1 MIKVLRHCNGSV
13 LKIKAGIS
21 LTFSAK
27 GQLVFTGGQNIL
39 NWTSLRENLS
49 SWWSNQ
55 VGKIILTAGQFAW
68 FLALNETLWK
78 VLYKIEKIIKNDRIY
93 ANFGIQII
101 LTEHSKLAVSADKK
115 PPLPSAN
122 TTANP
127 PSKGLYSIARKLTP
141 SVFKGIAVRN
151 K

>member
-1 MIKVLRHCNGSV
+1 M
-13 LKIKAGIS
+13 
-21 LTFSAK
+21 
-27 GQLVFTGGQNIL
+27 
-39 NWTSLRENLS
+39 
-49 SWWSNQ
+49 
-55 VGKIILTAGQFAW
+55 
-68 FLALNETLWK
+68 
-78 VLYKIEKIIKNDRIY
+78 
-93 ANFGIQII
+93 I